1 MMGRLASSQ
10 PTVYYAPQSP
20 PSQLYD
26 LFSTT
31 LPILPKAYRPH
42 PSKETLGKRDTLMTP
57 MAHSDI
63 RLTATRQLPN
73 LAGQVTLVSLTVIF
87 FILSFL
93 TPSFAQAPKLSYD
106 YPFTN
111 PFAATVV
118 GTPNSYAAELP
129 KDVPVRIMDLEV
141 FPDREVPDILWYN
154 RELRYS
160 LAPQEGSAPLI
171 FVIAGTGAGFNSP
184 KMQVLQGALY
194 GEGFHVVSI
203 SSPTHPNFITAAS
216 TSGIPG
222 HLLEDSQDLYRVMR
236 LIWLQIQEEE
246 DVEVTDFHL
255 TGYSLG
261 AAQAAFLAKLDDEQ
275 GDFGFKKVLMINPP
289 VSLYKSTSILDEML
303 VNNIPGGIDKFP
315 DFFDRAFHAFSK
327 TYTEGDFVN
336 FGGDFLYHAYKEN
349 QPADED
355 LAALIGTSFRIS
367 ASSMIF
373 TADVVTNAGYIK
385 PKNLE
390 LSTGDSVTDFFKV
403 SGRISFLD
411 YFRELFTPYFQ
422 NKYPDITEQTLIDNL
437 SLNRLERFLRTNPHI
452 GLVHNADDIILA
464 PGELNYLEEIFG
476 ERAKIY
482 PYGGHCGNL
491 AYKDNIAYLVQFFQ
505 SSTSIEKSTSVRPSS
520 LLHPDAV
527 LPHTATYSPDDV
539 ASIMPYEKEYSHSP
553 ATKNPI
559 DLSVQLTID
568 IHVLEARLQRSR
580 QDLEKTKM
588 IIAALQAPQPDP
600 FLIVSAGS
608 TNTDAIEPAQR
619 SIDEVVRPGV
629 RFLVDIYDPI
639 ESFNRHIYKFNAK
652 FDEYVFLP
660 VVEGYEAITPD
671 YVEDRISNFFNNIAD
686 IRNLINS
693 ILQLK
698 GTQTLKTLTR
708 FLINTTVGIA
718 GFWDHATS
726 WGFPQ
731 QQEDFGQTLGHYGL
745 NPGPYIVLPI
755 FGPSSARDTTGLVVD
770 SAARF
775 FYLFKPLGLDEQLW
789 RSSAY
794 TVSNAIDTRH
804 QLKFRYYQTGSP
816 FEYDLIRLLY
826 KKMRELEIEK

>member
-1 MMGRLASSQ
+1 MYPILPYETTGMHTGILERLPRKSLAIRLASLILATSLFIPPIAQSQ
-10 PTVYYAPQSP
+10 ANSYKY
-20 PSQLYD
+20 
-26 LFSTT
+26 
-31 LPILPKAYRPH
+31 PI
-42 PSKETLGKRDTLMTP
+42 
-57 MAHSDI
+57 
-63 RLTATRQLPN
+63 
-73 LAGQVTLVSLTVIF
+73 
-87 FILSFL
+87 
-93 TPSFAQAPKLSYD
+93 
-106 YPFTN
+106 TN
-111 PFAATVV
+111 AFAATVV

-129 KDVPVRIMDLEV
+129 KDVPVEIMDLEV

-160 LAPQEGSAPLI
+160 LAPQEGAASLV

-184 KMQVLQGALY
+184 KMQVLQRALY
-194 GEGFHVVSI
+194 GGGFHVVSI

-222 HLLEDSQDLYRVMR
+222 HLLEDSQDLYRVLR
-236 LIWLQIQEEE
+236 LIWLQIQEKK
-246 DVEVTDFHL
+246 EVQVIDFHL

-289 VSLYKSTSILDEML
+289 VSLYKSTTILDEML
-303 VNNIPGGIDKFP
+303 VNNIPGGIEQFP
-315 DFFDRAFHAFSK
+315 DYFDRVFHAFSK
-327 TYTEGDFVN
+327 TYKEGDFVN

-349 QPADED
+349 QPENED

-367 ASSMIF
+367 ASSMFF
-373 TADVVTNAGYIK
+373 TSDVVTNAGYIK

-411 YFRELFTPYFQ
+411 YFRELFTPHFQ
-422 NKYPDITEQTLIDNL
+422 NKYPDITEQMLIDNL
-437 SLNRLERFLRTNPHI
+437 SLNRLEKFLRDNPRI

-464 PGELNYLEEIFG
+464 PGELDYLRDVFE

-482 PYGGHCGNL
+482 PHGGHCGNL
-491 AYKDNIAYLVQFFQ
+491 AYKDNIDYLVQFFQ
-505 SSTSIEKSTSVRPSS
+505 PSTQTENSQPMRLSS
-520 LLHPDAV
+520 LLHPEANRPSPGMPT
-527 LPHTATYSPDDV
+527 PHDHDPM
-539 ASIMPYEKEYSHSP
+539 ASDQKEDSQPSVS
-553 ATKNPI
+553 TRSL

-568 IHVLEARLQRSR
+568 IHVLEARLQRSL
-580 QDLEKTKM
+580 QDLERTKT
-588 IIAALQAPQPDP
+588 IIAALEAPQPDP

-608 TNTDAIEPAQR
+608 TDPDTIEPALR

-629 RFLVDIYDPI
+629 KFLVDIYDPI

-660 VVEGYEAITPD
+660 VVRGYEAIMPD
-671 YVEDRISNFFNNIAD
+671 YVEDRVSNFFNNIAD

-698 GTQTLKTLTR
+698 GTESFKTLTR

-718 GFWDHATS
+718 GLWDHATG

-755 FGPSSARDTTGLVVD
+755 FGPSSGRDTTGLVVD
-770 SAARF
+770 SVARF
-775 FYLFKPLGLDEQLW
+775 FYLFQPLGLDDPVW
-789 RSSAY
+789 RSAAY
-794 TVSNAIDTRH
+794 TVTNSIDTRH

-826 KKMRELEIEK
+826 KKMRELQIEK